1 MNNPKYSIIVPAYN
15 TGDAIRRCID
25 SVLKQTYINW
35 ELVIVDDGSKDKTPE
50 IIEEYTNN
58 DNRIKAFHIP
68 NGGVSN
74 ARNVGLV
81 EVQGEYVMFVDSDD
95 WIDPD
100 YLQQVENHM
109 DYDADIYIVGIT
121 QDHED
126 DKGNIYY
133 SEIKGGPVY
142 RHISSV
148 SLDAEIGYLLN
159 TINMESSCLK
169 SYRVSFLQQH
179 NIKFLKEMIA
189 FEDFYFVLQCLCHQ
203 SSISLIPFIGY
214 HYCMGLDYNP
224 IVRRGKRD
232 LYPSMSSLFKM
243 LALMDTML
251 GLSGYSHEQ
260 VMSVMAAKISVVLNQ
275 SLYAAKW
282 ADRVKPFKQIL
293 NDATIKTHIKEI
305 LNIAGGRFRLQYKLM
320 SKGMF
325 NLAYIAY
332 RYL

>member
-109 DYDADIYIVGIT
+109 DDDADIY
-121 QDHED
+121 
-126 DKGNIYY
+126 
-133 SEIKGGPVY
+133 S
-142 RHISSV
+142 RH
-148 SLDAEIGYLLN
+148 
-159 TINMESSCLK
+159 
-169 SYRVSFLQQH
+169 H
-179 NIKFLKEMIA
+179 
-189 FEDFYFVLQCLCHQ
+189 
-203 SSISLIPFIGY
+203 
-214 HYCMGLDYNP
+214 
-224 IVRRGKRD
+224 
-232 LYPSMSSLFKM
+232 
-243 LALMDTML
+243 
-251 GLSGYSHEQ
+251 SGS
-260 VMSVMAAKISVVLNQ
+260 
-275 SLYAAKW
+275 
-282 ADRVKPFKQIL
+282 
-293 NDATIKTHIKEI
+293 
-305 LNIAGGRFRLQYKLM
+305 
-320 SKGMF
+320 
-325 NLAYIAY
+325 
-332 RYL
+332 